1 MTAIANTSPLTSVF
15 AGRRCVG
22 FLFRRGAAVEAF
34 DEFTSLG
41 LFETQDAAIAAIAQ
55 HTKENRAVLEH
66 EPGRKSVDECCT
78 AAADT
83 PQD

>member
-1 MTAIANTSPLTSVF
+1 MTAAASRTSPLTSVF

-41 LFETQDAAIAAIAQ
+41 LFEDQDAALAAIAAQTKQDAGAIAPP
-55 HTKENRAVLEH
+55 A
-66 EPGRKSVDECCT
+66 
-78 AAADT
+78 
-83 PQD
+83 